1 MIVMDDPGS
10 LIVRF
15 YLDGPLL
22 YLALFLAIDPSA
34 SIAKLNR
41 LATSLATGIWRF
53 ENQLLG
59 RPFAP
64 VSEPK
69 SLADSARARLVLRLL
84 GCLLSVVSIIHF
96 TGLAS

>member
-1 MIVMDDPGS
+1 MDDPGS

-15 YLDGPLL
+15 CLDGPLL
-22 YLALFLAIDPSA
+22 YLALFLAIDPSD

-41 LATSLATGIWRF
+41 LSTNFAAGIWRF

-64 VSEPK
+64 VSEPRP
-69 SLADSARARLVLRLL
+69 LADSARARLALRLI
-84 GCLLSVVSIIHF
+84 GCLLALADIIHF
-96 TGLAS
+96 TGLPS